1 MQSCARSATRAW
13 IGIES
18 RAQERSCAL
27 LCVLGEGL
35 LARRNDR
42 GVPVIGITSRNDHSG
57 KWKGYELCGQ
67 GLAYARSVT
76 LAGGAPVLIPLD
88 LGEAAWRSIYE
99 RLDGLLLPGGVDVN
113 PAYYGEAPHERLGQV
128 DDPLDQ
134 AELVLA
140 RWALEDRF
148 PVLAICRGIQLI
160 NVAAGG
166 TLYQDLPTLLPGALP
181 HACNAPTYPRAYR
194 AHALRIDPDSRIAA
208 TLGATECRVNSRH
221 HQAVKDAAPAFAI
234 TARAPDGVIE
244 GIEHREAPFIV
255 GVQWH
260 PESLA
265 AGDPQMLALFEALVD
280 ASRQASVRRC
290 TDLEAS
296 YGRRV

>member
-1 MQSCARSATRAW
+1 
-13 IGIES
+13 
-18 RAQERSCAL
+18 
-27 LCVLGEGL
+27 V
-35 LARRNDR
+35 LARRSGH
-42 GVPVIGITSRNDHSG
+42 GVPVIGIMSRNDHSG
-57 KWKGYELCGQ
+57 MWKGYELCGQ
-67 GLAYARSVT
+67 GLSYARSVT
-76 LAGGAPVLIPLD
+76 LAGGAPVLIPLE
-88 LGEAAWRSIYE
+88 LGESAWQSIYE
-99 RLDGLLLPGGVDVN
+99 RLDGLLFPGGVDVN
-113 PAYYGEAPHERLGQV
+113 PAYYGEAPHERLGRV

-140 RWALEDRF
+140 RWALEDRV

-166 TLYQDLPTLLPGALP
+166 TLYQDLPTQLPDTFP

-194 AHALRIDPDSRIAA
+194 AHALRIEPNSRLAA
-208 TLGATECRVNSRH
+208 TLSATECRVNSRH
-221 HQAVKDAAPAFAI
+221 HQAVKDVAPAFAI

-265 AGDPQMLALFEALVD
+265 AADPQMLALFEALVES
-280 ASRQASVRRC
+280 SRQASVRRC
-290 TDLEAS
+290 TDLEACH
-296 YGRRV
+296 GRCV